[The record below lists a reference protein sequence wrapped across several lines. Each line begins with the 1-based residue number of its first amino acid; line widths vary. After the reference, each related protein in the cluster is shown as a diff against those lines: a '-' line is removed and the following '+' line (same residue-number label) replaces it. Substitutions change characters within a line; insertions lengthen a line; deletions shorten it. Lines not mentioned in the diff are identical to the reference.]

1 MTVQVPPGISQQPV
15 KFDGSTIDLETV
27 SNELGL
33 LNLGDFEPLSIK
45 INTIQFMNEISRFD
59 NDWVDYLPRTDRS
72 NNRKGLLL
80 TGLEGQRH
88 NENISLAESCFAA
101 KRKISEN
108 EFSYRT
114 DVFNHCES
122 LHPLLTMFE
131 PLGRSFLVKCNTG
144 GYFMPHRDHPQMP
157 RESFRLVVFLN
168 NCEPLQYDWIMEED
182 RKLRIELGRVYY
194 ANTRKVHRTISW
206 VENSIH
212 LIMNIPMTSA
222 NVSKVFANLQHR
234 H

>member
-1 MTVQVPPGISQQPV
+1 MSVVVPQGLSQRPV
-15 KFDGSTIDLETV
+15 EFNGANIDLETV

-33 LNLGDFEPLSIK
+33 LNLGDFEPLDFK
-45 INTIQFMNEISRFD
+45 IDTSKFMNEIGEFS
-59 NDWVDYLPRTDRS
+59 NDWVQYLPRTDRV
-72 NNRKGLLL
+72 NNRQGLLL

-88 NENISLAESCFAA
+88 NENISNAESCFAA
-101 KRKISEN
+101 KRKIGEN

-114 DVFNHCES
+114 DVFNRCSS
-122 LHPLLTMFE
+122 LHPLLTEFE
-131 PLGRSFLVKCNTG
+131 PLGRSFLVKSNTG

-157 RESFRLVVFLN
+157 RESFRLVAFLN
-168 NCEPLQYDWIMEED
+168 NCEPMQYDWIMEED

-194 ANTRKVHRTISW
+194 VNTRKTHRTVSW

-212 LIMNIPMTSA
+212 LIMNVPMNSA
-222 NVSKVFANLQHR
+222 NVSKVFAHLQHR